1 MLVSK
6 GVEEDGI
13 SGDVEGL
20 RKARF
25 VGGVGSSSWSISSI
39 PSTLS
44 GAISL
49 FGSMFKLSVWDNA
62 VREKDEERGRRSVG
76 TTFRCWR

>member
-49 FGSMFKLSVWDNA
+49 FGSMFKLSSGVGD
-62 VREKDEERGRRSVG
+62 REGHPAEDEE
-76 TTFRCWR
+76 